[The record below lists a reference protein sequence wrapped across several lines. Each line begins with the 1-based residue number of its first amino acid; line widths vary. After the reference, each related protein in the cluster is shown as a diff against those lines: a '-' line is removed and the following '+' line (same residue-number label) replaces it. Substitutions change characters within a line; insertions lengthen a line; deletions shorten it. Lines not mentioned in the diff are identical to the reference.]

1 MRSSFKPLLAAF
13 LAFSPLFLSP
23 LSVFAQ
29 ADVRPLLSTQ
39 QELESEINSSV
50 DSLIA
55 QSRALTERLLSAT
68 ERLETA
74 SNEAEELKAE
84 RNALSISLENTS
96 KSLNESKTRIIEL
109 SQSLKAWKRACMTAF
124 TVLMGLILIVG
135 VVLYLELTK
144 KTDFI

>member
-1 MRSSFKPLLAAF
+1 MRLAA
-13 LAFSPLFLSP
+13 LLVLSLLSLSPLFAQP
-23 LSVFAQ
+23 L
-29 ADVRPLLSTQ
+29 ADVKPLLSTQ
-39 QELESEINSSV
+39 QELESEINTSV

-74 SNEAEELKAE
+74 SSEAEELKAE

-109 SQSLKAWKRACMTAF
+109 SQSLKAWKKACVTAF
-124 TVLMGLILIVG
+124 SVLIGMILIVG

>member
-1 MRSSFKPLLAAF
+1 MKRFCKLSLAALLA
-13 LAFSPLFLSP
+13 LSPLFLSP
-23 LSVFAQ
+23 LSAQ
-29 ADVRPLLSTQ
+29 SQAVANPLLSTQ
-39 QELESEINSSV
+39 QELESEINTSV

-68 ERLETA
+68 EKLETA

-109 SQSLKAWKRACMTAF
+109 SQSLKTWKKACVTAF
-124 TVLMGLILIVG
+124 GILLGMILLLG